1 MHRISGSSIGKL
13 KELGARMVMIQAP
26 EGLKMSLITFSK
38 QLEKEGFEVL
48 VSVEPCFGACD
59 IRDMEAKALGCDAL
73 LHIGH
78 TDFGVKPALPIVYE
92 PFSIEYDPT
101 KLLQKNMKELGKYK
115 KICLMTTSQFL
126 SSIDKAKELLAKNK
140 IKAYTGEHT
149 RAGTIAQALGCD
161 YSAALPFE
169 KNVDCFLYLGSGKFH
184 PVGLAFRTTKP
195 VLALDFEYNKLI
207 DYTKEGEKL
216 RRIKAW
222 HIEKAKDMRNFAI
235 YISSKPGQMY
245 TNLARHA
252 KRKLE
257 AKGKHVTIIVADML
271 TKEKIMGMEID
282 CIINCACPRIWE
294 DFKLFGKI
302 ILNPEDVEE
311 L

>member
-1 MHRISGSSIGKL
+1 MHRISEESIGKL
-13 KELGARMVMIQAP
+13 KSLGAKKVMIQAP
-26 EGLKMSLITFSK
+26 EGLKMSLIGFSK
-38 QLEKEGFEVL
+38 QLEREGFEVL

-78 TDFGVKPALPIVYE
+78 TDFGVKPAIPVVYE
-92 PFSIEYDPT
+92 PFKIEYDPT
-101 KLLQKNMKELGKYK
+101 RLLKNNMEELKKYK
-115 KICLMTTSQFL
+115 KICLITTSQFL
-126 SSIDKAKELLAKNK
+126 SSIEKAKAILEKNK
-140 IKAYTGEHT
+140 IKIYTGGHA
-149 RAGTIAQALGCD
+149 RAGTIAQVLGCD

-169 KNVDCFLYLGSGKFH
+169 KEVDCFLYLGSGKFH
-184 PVGLAFRTTKP
+184 PLGLAVKTPKP
-195 VLALDFEYNKLI
+195 VLALDVEYNKII

-222 HIEKAKDMRNFAI
+222 HIEKARDMKSFAI

-245 TNLARHA
+245 ANLARHA
-252 KRKLE
+252 KKKLE
-257 AKGKHVTIIVADML
+257 AKGKSVTIIVADML

-294 DFKLFGKI
+294 DFRLFGKV
-302 ILNPEDVEE
+302 ILNPEDVEK